1 MKTMYL
7 IEVSDKKISNLADAI
22 GKMLHY
28 GGKAMECV
36 EEMKSSERKSNS
48 RHSMDNGRYT
58 MDNGRYTMDNSR
70 HMMDEDYD
78 DYDDDYDYGRE
89 RERRGR
95 YSRR

>member
-48 RHSMDNGRYT
+48 RH
-58 MDNGRYTMDNSR
+58 
-70 HMMDEDYD
+70 MMDEDYD
-78 DYDDDYDYGRE
+78 DYDDDYEYGRE

>member
-1 MKTMYL
+1 MYM
-7 IEVSDKKISNLADAI
+7 IEVSDKKMSNLSELI
-22 GKMLHY
+22 RKMLQY

-36 EEMKSSERKSNS
+36 EDMKSSERKSNS

-58 MDNGRYTMDNSR
+58 MDNSR
-70 HMMDEDYD
+70 HTMDEDYD
-78 DYDDDYDYGRE
+78 DYDDDYEYGRE

>member
-1 MKTMYL
+1 MYM

-28 GGKAMECV
+28 GGKAMDCL

-48 RHSMDNGRYT
+48 RHT
-58 MDNGRYTMDNSR
+58 MENSR

-78 DYDDDYDYGRE
+78 DYDDDYEYGRE

>member
-1 MKTMYL
+1 MYL

-58 MDNGRYTMDNSR
+58 MDNSR

-78 DYDDDYDYGRE
+78 DYDDDDDYDYGRG

>member
-1 MKTMYL
+1 MYI

-36 EEMKSSERKSNS
+36 EEMKSSERKSNGRYTMENS

-58 MDNGRYTMDNSR
+58 MNDSRHTMD
-70 HMMDEDYD
+70 DDDD
-78 DYDDDYDYGRE
+78 DYDDDYDYGRG

>member
-1 MKTMYL
+1 MYI

-36 EEMKSSERKSNS
+36 EEMKSSERKSNGRYTMENS

-58 MDNGRYTMDNSR
+58 MDD
-70 HMMDEDYD
+70 DDD
-78 DYDDDYDYGRE
+78 DYDDEYDYGRG

>member
-1 MKTMYL
+1 MYI
-7 IEVSDKKISNLADAI
+7 IEVSDKKISSLADAI

-48 RHSMDNGRYT
+48 RHT
-58 MDNGRYTMDNSR
+58 MDNGRYTMENRR
-70 HMMDEDYD
+70 HTVDEDYD
-78 DYDDDYDYGRE
+78 DYDDEYDDEYEYGRG
-89 RERRGR
+89 RRGR

>member
-1 MKTMYL
+1 MYL

-48 RHSMDNGRYT
+48 RHSMDNGR
-58 MDNGRYTMDNSR
+58 

-78 DYDDDYDYGRE
+78 DYDDDYEYGRE

>member
-1 MKTMYL
+1 MYL

-28 GGKAMECV
+28 GGKAMDCL

-48 RHSMDNGRYT
+48 RHT
-58 MDNGRYTMDNSR
+58 MENSR

-78 DYDDDYDYGRE
+78 DYDDDYEYGRE

>member
-1 MKTMYL
+1 MYL

-58 MDNGRYTMDNSR
+58 MDNSR

-78 DYDDDYDYGRE
+78 DYDDDYEYGRE

>member
-1 MKTMYL
+1 MYM
-7 IEVSDKKISNLADAI
+7 IEVSDKKMSNLAEAI
-22 GKMLHY
+22 RKMLQY
-28 GGKAMECV
+28 GGKAMDCL

-48 RHSMDNGRYT
+48 RHS

-78 DYDDDYDYGRE
+78 DYDDDYEYGRE

>member
-1 MKTMYL
+1 MYL

-58 MDNGRYTMDNSR
+58 MDNSR
-70 HMMDEDYD
+70 HTVDEDYDNYDD
-78 DYDDDYDYGRE
+78 DYDDDYDYGRG

>member
-1 MKTMYL
+1 MYI

-36 EEMKSSERKSNS
+36 EEMKSSERKSN
-48 RHSMDNGRYT
+48 GRYT
-58 MDNGRYTMDNSR
+58 MENSR
-70 HMMDEDYD
+70 HTMDDDDD
-78 DYDDDYDYGRE
+78 DYDDDYDYGRG

>member
-1 MKTMYL
+1 MYL
-7 IEVSDKKISNLADAI
+7 IEVSDKKMSNLADAI

-48 RHSMDNGRYT
+48 RHT
-58 MDNGRYTMDNSR
+58 MDNGRHTMD
-70 HMMDEDYD
+70 DDYD
-78 DYDDDYDYGRE
+78 DYDDDYEYGRE

>member
-1 MKTMYL
+1 MYL

-36 EEMKSSERKSNS
+36 EEMKSSERKSNG
-48 RHSMDNGRYT
+48 RHT
-58 MDNGRYTMDNSR
+58 MENSR

-78 DYDDDYDYGRE
+78 DYDDDYEYGRE